1 MHHRTR
7 ARLAAA
13 LLAFASATATAQQV
27 AIDDLA
33 RRSEVNEVSL
43 SPTGEYVAL
52 AVPTADGME
61 TQLQILKLDG
71 SGDTQVLRLARQ
83 QHVTGII
90 WTGDEQ
96 LVVSRAKMEPL
107 LARPYSLGELLTSD
121 VRGDKQEMLF
131 GYVPDNGNK
140 RGRRKDEGFASI
152 ARVLNSEPGHALVE
166 FECWNCGE
174 DPDTVIFKVDT
185 TTGER
190 KEVERADGLASFAF
204 DQTGEARLRTS
215 WDDNDDPV
223 LYYRPAKGADWAPLP
238 KSIAGRQL
246 YGARFD
252 TDNNTVY
259 ALVSDKG
266 EPAQLYRI
274 DLAAGTR
281 TKLAGR
287 DDIAVSYLMY
297 AGRDG
302 MPFAAVY
309 DAASPTIQYVDPKS
323 EWAQLHAGLLK
334 SFPGQML
341 TLNSFSRDGNKV
353 LFGVWS
359 DRNPGSYYVYDRA
372 AKRASKIVDFSPWL
386 KPERLAQARPLE
398 FKARDGSKLFG
409 FYTAP
414 AGNGPRPLIV
424 MPHGGPFGPYDQ
436 WGYDSDAQFFA
447 SRGYGVLQVNFR
459 GSGGRGETFQR
470 AAWKQWGGLIQ
481 DDIADG
487 VKYAIGAGLADAS
500 RICIY
505 GASFGGYSALMNP
518 IRNPGMYKCAIGY
531 VGVYDL
537 ELLRKT
543 DGTTHSKRGRRF
555 LDRQV
560 GTEEA
565 MLQATSPAQQVAKI
579 GVPVMLVHGSA
590 DATAKFDQYRAM
602 ERALKAAGHPY
613 ETMVVE
619 GEGHGFYKPE
629 NRAELYRRMEAF
641 LHKHLDAGAGAEQAS
656 R

>member
-1 MHHRTR
+1 MQHHTR
-7 ARLAAA
+7 ARLAAS
-13 LLAFASATATAQQV
+13 LLALASTTAAAQHV
-27 AIDDLA
+27 AIEDLA

-43 SPTGEYVAL
+43 SPTGDYVAL

-61 TQLQILKLDG
+61 TQLQVLKLDG
-71 SGDTQVLRLARQ
+71 SGNTQVLRLARQ

-121 VRGDKQEMLF
+121 VRGGKQDTLF
-131 GYVPDNGNK
+131 GYIPDNGNT
-140 RGRRKDEGFASI
+140 RGRRKDEGFASV
-152 ARVLNSEPGHALVE
+152 ARVLNSQPGHALVE

-174 DPDTVIFKVDT
+174 DPDTVIFNVDT

-190 KEVERADGLASFAF
+190 HEVERSDGLASFTF
-204 DQTGEARLRTS
+204 DQAGEARLRTT

-223 LYYRPAKGADWAPLP
+223 LHYRPAKGADWAPLP
-238 KSIAGRQL
+238 KALAGRTL
-246 YGARFD
+246 YSARFD
-252 TDNNTVY
+252 ADHNTVY
-259 ALVSDKG
+259 GLVSDKG

-287 DDIAVSYLMY
+287 DDVAVSYMMY

-302 MPFAAVY
+302 MPFAAVF
-309 DAASPTIQYVDPKS
+309 DAASPTIQYVDPAS

-359 DRNPGSYYVYDRA
+359 DRNPGSYYVYDRS
-372 AKRASKIVDFSPWL
+372 AKRASKIVDYSPWL
-386 KPERLAQARPLE
+386 KQEQLAPSRPIE
-398 FKARDGSKLFG
+398 FKARDGSKLYG
-409 FYTAP
+409 FYTAA

-459 GSGGRGETFQR
+459 GSGGRGELFQQ
-470 AAWKQWGGLIQ
+470 AAWRQWGGLIQ

-487 VKYAIGAGLADAS
+487 VKHAIDAGLADAS
-500 RICIY
+500 RVCIY

-543 DGTTHSKRGRRF
+543 DGTTRSKRGRRF

-560 GTEEA
+560 GTDEA
-565 MLQATSPAQQVAKI
+565 MLEATSPAQQVASL

-602 ERALKAAGHPY
+602 AAALKAAGHPH
-613 ETMVVE
+613 ETMVVD

-641 LHKHLDAGAGAEQAS
+641 LETHLGASSQAA